1 MATVITYIAIIATTS
16 EPVTM
21 ELDSAY
27 YRYEVIPYD
36 TSFYTLPTAALFDTV
51 DKHRGTLKISGAK
64 DFSFDV
70 TQGFDQG
77 LKVDITGEVEGVGI
91 EGNLSD
97 KATPSSTVL
106 ISEIE
111 RISLKVFTKNFSG
124 GVGNLTLDLPF
135 GITDEIRGGRIG
147 IHTEDKKKNLSASY
161 AINRGVH
168 VRTQFTGE
176 EGKQS
181 PYFLTGPVIAGSEH
195 VYITQGLARPV
206 ILNRDIDYT
215 VDYEN
220 SILSFTN
227 RNVITSH
234 TSIEVEYQRAIE
246 DYTNTYGQTDGL
258 LSLGKIS
265 TYGLYRWSADD
276 ENDPL
281 TFTLSPAEI
290 ESLALAGDSAR
301 VLHTYADTS
310 AEGSY
315 VIQNNHFVFVGQGN
329 GDYEVT
335 FFYVGEGNGEYVY
348 DPVLS
353 AFTYQGPQL
362 GNYSPTKGLP
372 LPRRE
377 DFIGLAAEL
386 FESVTVGVFG
396 SRLDQNTFSSID
408 DEDNNGFGYR
418 AQLDKIIGFLSLRGN
433 YVKYSDNFFTPTN
446 REAVDYRYVW
456 NTDDTLKEMADV
468 SLGLTPRDFLKMEVG
483 YGTLNRQYQRKYVTL
498 QPFFLL
504 FGYEGI
510 DTLDR
515 FFAGFSKKFRA
526 LDANARYEK
535 YGTVRILNYGI
546 QYVLGKD
553 VSLGLIGAYD
563 RDTLATGVSNTLNL
577 TTPILMLS
585 AGHRSVNDTT
595 FLFGN
600 ATVTYMRKGLS
611 LNGDLQQSQRYSQ
624 KRDEAYLKV
633 EDGKGDYVYDPI
645 TNTYIKKQGGDYIKK
660 IYLLPDF
667 TRVIT
672 RNFGIDIGYAKSFYD
687 INGRFYYID
696 EKDFRSHRE
705 DLAFNLTVSS
715 YDITLNLG
723 QSFQDDARYALAQNS
738 TLDRTATLVPSI
750 GAFSG
755 RFEIQLISD
764 KIGEE
769 ERERRNTY
777 RGEVSYDILDRPVLR
792 PKVGYAHSRIYSGY
806 FAELD
811 IRQHAPKAGILFSLP
826 LKTIKGKI
834 ETTAELVYRLYNIE
848 DIPFFFAANEP
859 KGLTTTLGAFASF
872 GVGAN
877 TIFSLIYRIEF
888 RPDEDL
894 NQNLRLQSRI
904 RF

>member
-1 MATVITYIAIIATTS
+1 
-16 EPVTM
+16 M

-36 TSFYTLPTAALFDTV
+36 TTFYTSPTAALFDTAS
-51 DKHRGTLKISGAK
+51 KRQGTLKISGAK

-70 TQGFDQG
+70 AQGFDQG

-97 KATPSSTVL
+97 KATPSSTVP

-147 IHTEDKKKNLSASY
+147 IHTEEKDKNLSASY
-161 AINRGVH
+161 AINRGVF

-181 PYFLTGPVIAGSEH
+181 PYFLTGPVIAGSER
-195 VYITQGLARPV
+195 VYIAQGLARPV

-215 VDYEN
+215 IDYEN
-220 SILSFTN
+220 GILSFTN
-227 RNVITSH
+227 RNIITSH
-234 TSIEVEYQRAIE
+234 TSIEVEYKKAIE
-246 DYTNTYGQTDGL
+246 DYTNTYSQVNGL
-258 LSLGKIS
+258 FTLKQIR
-265 TYGLYRWSADD
+265 TYGIYRSAADD
-276 ENDPL
+276 KNDPL
-281 TFTLSPAEI
+281 TFNLNPAEI
-290 ESLALAGDSAR
+290 ESLVVAGDSAR

-310 AEGSY
+310 AEGNY
-315 VIQNNHFVFVGQGN
+315 VIENDHFVFVGQGN
-329 GDYEVT
+329 GAYDVT
-335 FFYVGEGNGEYVY
+335 FFYVGEGNGEYIY

-353 AFTYQGPQL
+353 AFVYRGPQL
-362 GNYSPTKGLP
+362 GNYSPTKILP

-377 DFIGLAAEL
+377 EFFALGTSL
-386 FESVTVGVFG
+386 FESITLEVYG
-396 SRLDQNTFSSID
+396 SRLDQNTFSMID
-408 DEDNNGFGYR
+408 DDDNNGFGYR
-418 AQLDKIIGFLSLRGN
+418 TQVNRTIGFVSLRGN
-433 YVKYSDNFFTPTN
+433 YLKYGDHFFSPTS

-456 NTDDTLKEMADV
+456 NTNDTLKEMAEASV
-468 SLGLTPRDFLKMEVG
+468 GLAPWDFLRTEVG
-483 YGTLNRQYQRKYVTL
+483 YGSLNRKYQRRFVTI
-498 QPFFLL
+498 QPFFFV
-504 FGYEGI
+504 FGYEGV

-515 FFAGFSKKFRA
+515 FFAGFRKKYKAF
-526 LDANARYEK
+526 DANGRYEK
-535 YGTVRILNYGI
+535 YGSVQILNYGT
-546 QYVLGKD
+546 QYAFSKD
-553 VSLGLIGAYD
+553 VSLGLTGAYD
-563 RDTLATGVSNTLNL
+563 RDTLATGISNTLNL
-577 TTPILMLS
+577 TTPTLVLS
-585 AGHRSVNDTT
+585 AGHRSVSDTT

-600 ATVTYMRKGLS
+600 ATVSYTYKGLS

-624 KRDEAYLKV
+624 KRDEAYIKV
-633 EDGKGDYVYDPI
+633 DEGKGDYVYDPI
-645 TNTYIKKQGGDYIKK
+645 TNTYIKKEGGDYIRK

-687 INGRFYYID
+687 MNGRFYYID
-696 EKDFRSHRE
+696 EKDFRSHSE
-705 DLAFNLTVSS
+705 DLAFNLRASR

-723 QSFQDDARYALAQNS
+723 QSFQDDARYALARNS
-738 TLDRTATLVPSI
+738 TLHRTATLVPSI
-750 GAFSG
+750 GAFTG
-755 RFEIQLISD
+755 RFELQLISD
-764 KIGEE
+764 KIGED

-777 RGEVSYDILDRPVLR
+777 RGEVSYDVLNRPIIR
-792 PKVGYAHSRIYSGY
+792 PKVGYTHSLIYSGY

-811 IRQHAPKAGILFSLP
+811 IRQYAPKTGLLFSLP

-834 ETTAELVYRLYNIE
+834 ETTVELVYRLYNIE
-848 DIPFFFAANEP
+848 DIPFFFTANEP
-859 KGLTTTLGAFASF
+859 KGLTTTLGAFVSF

-877 TIFSLIYRIEF
+877 TVFSLIYRIEF
-888 RPDEDL
+888 RPDENP

>member
-1 MATVITYIAIIATTS
+1 
-16 EPVTM
+16 M

-27 YRYEVIPYD
+27 YRYEVIPFD
-36 TSFYTLPTAALFDTV
+36 TSFQELPTAALFDTLDV
-51 DKHRGTLKISGAK
+51 REGSLKISGAK

-70 TQGFDQG
+70 AQGFDQG

-97 KATPSSTVL
+97 KATPSSTVP

-124 GVGNLTLDLPF
+124 GVGNLTLELPF

-147 IHTEDKKKNLSASY
+147 IHSEDKNKNLSAAY
-161 AINRGVH
+161 AINRGMF
-168 VRTQFTGE
+168 VRTRFIGE

-181 PYFLTGPVIAGSEH
+181 PYFLSGPVIAGSER

-206 ILNRDIDYT
+206 ILSRDTDYT

-220 SILSFTN
+220 GILSFTN

-234 TSIEVEYQRAIE
+234 TRIEVEYKRAIE
-246 DYTNTYGQTDGL
+246 DYTNTYAQTNGAL
-258 LSLGKIS
+258 VLGKIN
-265 TYGLYRWSADD
+265 TYAVYRVSADD

-281 TFTLSPAEI
+281 TFTLSPVEI
-290 ESLALAGDSAR
+290 ESLALTGDSAR

-315 VIQNNHFVFVGQGN
+315 NIQDNHFVFVGQGN
-329 GDYEVT
+329 GDYDVT
-335 FFYVGEGNGEYVY
+335 FFYVGERNGEYIY

-362 GNYSPTKGLP
+362 GNYSPTKALP

-377 DFIGLAAEL
+377 EFFALGAEL
-386 FESVTVGVFG
+386 FESVTVGVFA
-396 SRLDQNTFSSID
+396 SRRDQNTFSGID

-418 AQLDKIIGFLSLRGN
+418 TQLDKRIGILSLKGN
-433 YVKYSDNFFTPTN
+433 YLKYSDNFFSPTS

-456 NTDDTLKEMADV
+456 NSDDTLKEIAELSV
-468 SLGLTPRDFLKMEVG
+468 GLTPKDFLNMEIG
-483 YGTLNRQYQRKYVTL
+483 YGMLNREYHRKHITL
-498 QPFFLL
+498 QPFFFV

-515 FFAGFSKKFRA
+515 FFAGFSKRYKAFN
-526 LDANARYEK
+526 ANGRYEM
-535 YGTVRILNYGI
+535 YGAVRILNYGA
-546 QYVLGKD
+546 QYSFSKNL
-553 VSLGLIGAYD
+553 SLGLAGAYD
-563 RDTLATGVSNTLNL
+563 RDTLATGISNTLNL
-577 TTPILMLS
+577 TTPILVLS
-585 AGHRSVNDTT
+585 VGHRSVSDTT

-600 ATVTYMRKGLS
+600 ATVSYLHKGLS

-624 KRDEAYLKV
+624 KRDEAYIKV
-633 EDGKGDYVYDPI
+633 ENGKGDYVYDPI
-645 TNTYIKKQGGDYIKK
+645 TNTYIKKEGGDYVRK

-672 RNFGIDIGYAKSFYD
+672 RNFGIDIGYTISSYTM
-687 INGRFYYID
+687 NGRFYYVD
-696 EKDFRSHRE
+696 EEDFRSHRE
-705 DLAFNLTVSS
+705 DLAFNLRASP
-715 YDITLNLG
+715 YDITLNLS
-723 QSFQDDARYALAQNS
+723 QNSQNDARYALARSS
-738 TLDRTATLVPSI
+738 TLERTATLVSSV
-750 GAFSG
+750 GAFSS
-755 RFEIQLISD
+755 RLEVQSVSD
-764 KIGEE
+764 KTGEQ

-777 RGEVSYDILDRPVLR
+777 RGEMSYDVLTRPVLR
-792 PKVGYAHSRIYSGY
+792 PKIGYAHSRIYSEY

-811 IRQHAPKAGILFSLP
+811 IRQHAPKTGLLFSLP

-834 ETTAELVYRLYNIE
+834 ETTAEFVYRLYNIE
-848 DIPFFFAANEP
+848 DVPFFFAANEP
-859 KGLTTTLGAFASF
+859 KGLTTALGAFASF

-888 RPDEDL
+888 RPDDDP
-894 NQNLRLQSRI
+894 NQSLRLQSRI